1 MSNRTIQP
9 TERQRAQL
17 AQLQKNFG
25 LSPDDIKRCLVFSES
40 QERPYIPPDLLIGIA
55 RSTGQFKSIE
65 PEFSTYVRGL
75 EQIIYKAT
83 VVDQD
88 DRSITRVGVA
98 TIGEK
103 PGGIE
108 MDEHKLAEGRALNSV
123 LADAGF
129 NPFKSNSFAAAMIIA
144 ATVPDSYRHPAPNLA
159 KEKYEAELRQIT
171 DDAERRRKDLGRI
184 KLLAKEKGLIVTTEM
199 GRENDTPYRDW
210 LSTNFQTRSAVTM
223 NDEERAQ
230 VINALQNT
238 YGFDR
243 DYLLNIPVELHAD
256 ALIA

>member
-1 MSNRTIQP
+1 MSNKTIQP

-25 LSPDDIKRCLVFSES
+25 LSPEDIDRCLYFSEA

-55 RSTGQFKSIE
+55 RSTGQFQAID

-88 DRSITRVGVA
+88 GRSITRVGVA
-98 TIGEK
+98 TIGER

-108 MDEHKLAEGRALNSV
+108 MDTHKLAEGRALNSV

-129 NPFKSNSFAAAMIIA
+129 NPFRSNSLAGIILA
-144 ATVPDSYRHPAPNLA
+144 GLA
-159 KEKYEAELRQIT
+159 KAAVDEKLAAEHRQIT
-171 DDAERRRKDLGRI
+171 TDAERRTKDLGRI
-184 KLLAKEKGLIVTTEM
+184 KMLAREKGLVIKLSSSGVESD
-199 GRENDTPYRDW
+199 EPYREW
-210 LSTNFQTRSAVTM
+210 LSTNFKTRTAVNLTP
-223 NDEERAQ
+223 EERQQ
-230 VINALQNT
+230 VINKLRLYRAEDN
-238 YGFDR
+238 
-243 DYLLNIPVELHAD
+243 YLLNIPQELQAD